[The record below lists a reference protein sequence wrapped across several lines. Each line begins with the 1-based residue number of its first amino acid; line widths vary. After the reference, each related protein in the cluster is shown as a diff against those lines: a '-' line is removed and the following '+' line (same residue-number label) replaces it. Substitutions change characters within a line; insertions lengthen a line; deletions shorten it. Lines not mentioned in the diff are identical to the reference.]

1 MCKRAAAVPMLSADD
16 EMKISDDRADAA
28 TIFVASH
35 GIGPFIG
42 FAIVFAAGLLL
53 SICGAGQIALLRMA
67 PSHITATGLI
77 LLLLAGMYGAVIAIS
92 YARMGAGYSRLKSEI
107 RRQQLAV
114 KEMRE
119 AKDAADDANRG
130 KTGFLAS
137 LSHELRTPLNAVIGF
152 SEMMI
157 GEALGP
163 LGHERYRGYAKD
175 IHDSG
180 SHMLAIINDILDV
193 AKAESGKFELDED
206 VFDCREIISEAAI
219 MLRPRV
225 SEAGLTLETELPD
238 NMPQLRAD
246 RRRTKQILLNLIHN
260 AVKFTPSGG
269 RVLIAASCEPMQ
281 GLTVTVRDTGI
292 GIAKENLK
300 KVLQPFV
307 QVTGAAQRGKQGTG
321 LGLPLVRVMMER
333 HDGALELDSEV
344 GKSTTARIIFP
355 PQRLVA
361 GETPEAPHS
370 IAVQGNSTSASRT
383 PDLASGPM
391 VLVVDDDENLR
402 LLLARILVRGGY
414 RAITAMDGVD
424 ALRYIRSQCIDL
436 VMTDMLMPEMD
447 GTELLRTMQ
456 SDGSNVPVIAM
467 SGVDDSKDRLHSAER
482 LGARTTLRKP
492 FSGPQ
497 LLNTVRR
504 TLNTPKR
511 QAVA

>member
-1 MCKRAAAVPMLSADD
+1 MASAEDKKGSTVAARSG
-16 EMKISDDRADAA
+16 A
-28 TIFVASH
+28 TKVLVRRGF
-35 GIGPFIG
+35 GPLIQ
-42 FAIVFAAGLLL
+42 FAFAFAAGLLL
-53 SICGAGQIALLRMA
+53 LICAAAQILLPGMAASRMIVAG
-67 PSHITATGLI
+67 
-77 LLLLAGMYGAVIAIS
+77 LLLLLWVGVYGAMIAIS
-92 YARMGAGYSRLKSEI
+92 HARIGARCSRLESEVQ
-107 RRQQLAV
+107 RQEAAIEDL
-114 KEMRE
+114 RE
-119 AKDAADDANRG
+119 ARDTAEDASRA

-157 GEALGP
+157 GEAFGP
-163 LGHERYRGYAKD
+163 LGHDRYRGYAKD
-175 IHDSG
+175 IYDSG
-180 SHMLAIINDILDV
+180 SHLLAIINDILDV
-193 AKAESGKFELDED
+193 AKAESGKFELDEE

-219 MLRPRV
+219 MLRPRI
-225 SEAGLTLETELPD
+225 SEAGLTLETESPE
-238 NMPQLRAD
+238 NIPQLRAD

-269 RVLIAASCEPMQ
+269 RVSIAASCESAQ
-281 GLTVTVRDTGI
+281 GLTVTVHDTGI
-292 GIAKENLK
+292 GIARENLK

-307 QVTGAAQRGKQGTG
+307 QVSGAGRRAKEGTG

-333 HDGALELDSEV
+333 HGGALELDSEV

-355 PQRLVA
+355 PQRLVPAELLAVQSDLATA
-361 GETPEAPHS
+361 GE
-370 IAVQGNSTSASRT
+370 AS
-383 PDLASGPM
+383 DSLSGPM

-447 GTELLRTMQ
+447 GNELLRTMQ
-456 SDGSNVPVIAM
+456 TDGSRVPVIAM
-467 SGVDDSKDRLHSAER
+467 SGVDDSRDRLRGAER

-497 LLNTVRR
+497 LLSAVRR
-504 TLNTPKR
+504 TLNQPKQ

>member
-1 MCKRAAAVPMLSADD
+1 MLCLQVKRKRPLSFMASAD
-16 EMKISDDRADAA
+16 INVA
-28 TIFVASH
+28 TENSAGGTRLFVVRH
-35 GIGPFIG
+35 GFGSVVA
-42 FAIVFAAGLLL
+42 FALLFATGLLL
-53 SICGAGQIALLRMA
+53 VVCGAWQLRLIDFQPIQATIA
-67 PSHITATGLI
+67 GLV
-77 LLLLAGMYGAVIAIS
+77 LLLLAGIYGAITAIS
-92 YARMGAGYSRLKSEI
+92 HARIGARYSQLESEVQ
-107 RRQQLAV
+107 RQHDALHA
-114 KEMRE
+114 MDE
-119 AKDAADDANRG
+119 AKRAAEDASRA

-157 GEALGP
+157 GESFGP

-180 SHMLAIINDILDV
+180 SHLLAVINDILDV
-193 AKAESGKFELDED
+193 AKAEAGKFELDEEI
-206 VFDCREIISEAAI
+206 FDCREIISEAAI
-219 MLRPRV
+219 MLRPRI
-225 SEAGLTLETELPD
+225 SEAGLTLETNLAE

-269 RVLIAASCEPMQ
+269 RVSIAASCEPAQ
-281 GLTVTVRDTGI
+281 GLTVTVHDTGI

-307 QVTGAAQRGKQGTG
+307 QVTGMGRRAKEGTG

-333 HDGALELDSEV
+333 HGGALELDSEV

-355 PQRLVA
+355 PQRLDA
-361 GETPEAPHS
+361 GNTPDAAQSDLTIGSP
-370 IAVQGNSTSASRT
+370 A
-383 PDLASGPM
+383 DLASAPT

-424 ALRYIRSQCIDL
+424 ALKYIRSQCIDL

-447 GTELLRTMQ
+447 GSELLRTMQ
-456 SDGSNVPVIAM
+456 TDGSHVPVIAM
-467 SGVDDSKDRLHSAER
+467 SGVDDSKDRLRSAER
-482 LGARTTLRKP
+482 LGARITLLKP

-497 LLNTVRR
+497 LLNAVRHS
-504 TLNTPKR
+504 LAPSKQ

>member
-1 MCKRAAAVPMLSADD
+1 MLCLQVKRKRPLISMASAD
-16 EMKISDDRADAA
+16 IRVAA
-28 TIFVASH
+28 ENSAGRTRLSVVSYGFGSVVA
-35 GIGPFIG
+35 
-42 FAIVFAAGLLL
+42 FALLFAMGLLL
-53 SICGAGQIALLRMA
+53 VACGAWQLRLIDFQPIQFTIA
-67 PSHITATGLI
+67 GLV
-77 LLLLAGMYGAVIAIS
+77 LLLLAGMYGAVIATS
-92 YARMGAGYSRLKSEI
+92 HARIAARYFQLESEV
-107 RRQQLAV
+107 QHQHDALHA
-114 KEMRE
+114 MDE
-119 AKDAADDANRG
+119 AKRAAEDASRA

-157 GEALGP
+157 GESFGP

-180 SHMLAIINDILDV
+180 SHLLAVVNDILDV
-193 AKAESGKFELDED
+193 AKAEAGKFELDEET
-206 VFDCREIISEAAI
+206 FDCREIISEAAI
-219 MLRPRV
+219 MLRPRI
-225 SEAGLTLETELPD
+225 SEAGLTLETDLAE

-269 RVLIAASCEPMQ
+269 RVSISASCEPAQ
-281 GLTVTVRDTGI
+281 GLTVTVHDTGI

-307 QVTGAAQRGKQGTG
+307 QVTGMGRRAKEGTG

-333 HDGALELDSEV
+333 HGGALELDSEV

-361 GETPEAPHS
+361 GNMPDAAKSDLTAGSQAADLESAP
-370 IAVQGNSTSASRT
+370 T
-383 PDLASGPM
+383 

-424 ALRYIRSQCIDL
+424 ALKYIRSQCIDL

-447 GTELLRTMQ
+447 GSELLRTMQ
-456 SDGSNVPVIAM
+456 TDGSHVPVIAM
-467 SGVDDSKDRLHSAER
+467 SGVDDSKDRLRSAER
-482 LGARTTLRKP
+482 LGARITLIKP

-497 LLNTVRR
+497 LLNAVRH
-504 TLNTPKR
+504 TLAPSKQ